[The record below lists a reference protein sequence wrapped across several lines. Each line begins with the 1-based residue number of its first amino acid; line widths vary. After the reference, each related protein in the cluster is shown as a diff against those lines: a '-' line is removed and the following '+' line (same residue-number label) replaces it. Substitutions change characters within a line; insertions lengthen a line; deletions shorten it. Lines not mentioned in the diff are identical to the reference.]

1 MAKGRLSASL
11 AACRENGRT
20 RDNVLR
26 TNQDRDFFIMLQ
38 KPRGTRDFLPDERE
52 ARRAVEGRLREV
64 ARRYGYREVC
74 TPEFEDLELFTM
86 RSGEGIIEEMYVFE
100 DKGGRKMALRPEI
113 TAAVIRMYINESK
126 VAPKPLRWCYYADC
140 FRYER
145 PQKGRYR
152 QFWQFGVELIGAD
165 TAAADAET
173 IMLASDMLNATGV
186 TYDLKVGHLSFMKN
200 LVRDLEPPMQRRVR
214 AHLDKKD
221 FDGLN
226 ATLESL
232 DRTELAASLTALVN
246 TRDIEEAFEIAGTIP
261 EKERVEQTIGS
272 LDAAGIKYS
281 LNFGIARGLD
291 YYTGIVF
298 EAFAQNLGAE
308 NQILG
313 GGAYRLAH
321 LFGGDDVASCG
332 FAIGF
337 DRVMVSLG
345 DVQPAKDTIAGIVYT
360 NEGRSFALAVARA
373 FRAEGIRAEMD
384 LMERGLGAQMAHA
397 SKSADFAVVIGKRE
411 VESGEVTLKD
421 LRSGEQKTIGLKAA
435 IAGVGALGSR

>member
-1 MAKGRLSASL
+1 
-11 AACRENGRT
+11 
-20 RDNVLR
+20 
-26 TNQDRDFFIMLQ
+26 MLQ
-38 KPRGTRDFLPDERE
+38 KPRGTRDFLPDEME
-52 ARRAVEGRLREV
+52 ARRAVEWRLREV
-64 ARRYGYREVC
+64 ARRWGYREIC

-100 DKGGRKMALRPEI
+100 DKGGRKLALRPEI
-113 TAAVIRMYINESK
+113 TAAVIRMYINEAK
-126 VAPKPLRWCYYADC
+126 VAPKPLRWCYFADC

-173 IMLASDMLNATGV
+173 IMLAADMLNATGV
-186 TYDLKVGHLSFMKN
+186 VYDLKVGHLSFMKN
-200 LVRDLEPPMQRRVR
+200 LVKDLEPGMQRKVR

-221 FDGLN
+221 FDGLRG
-226 ATLESL
+226 TLETL
-232 DRTELAASLTALVN
+232 NRADLASSLTTLVE
-246 TRDIEEAFEIAGTIP
+246 TRDLSEAFEIAGTIP
-261 EKERVEQTIGS
+261 ERERVEQMTGL
-272 LDAAGIKYS
+272 LDAAGVNYS

-291 YYTGIVF
+291 YYTGMVF

-332 FAIGF
+332 FAMGF

-345 DVQPAKDTIAGIVYT
+345 DSTAKKETVVAIACLP
-360 NEGRSFALAVARA
+360 EGRKRALLVGRA
-373 FRAEGIRAEMD
+373 FRDAGIRTETD
-384 LMERGLGAQMAHA
+384 LMERGLGAQLAHA
-397 SKSADFAVVIGKRE
+397 AKSADFAIVIGKRE
-411 VESGEVTLKD
+411 TETGEVTIKD
-421 LRSGEQKTIGLKAA
+421 LHTGEQKTTSLEAA
-435 IAGVGALGSR
+435 IAEVRSHGTR

>member
-1 MAKGRLSASL
+1 
-11 AACRENGRT
+11 
-20 RDNVLR
+20 
-26 TNQDRDFFIMLQ
+26 MLQ
-38 KPRGTRDFLPDERE
+38 KPRGTRDFLPDEME
-52 ARRAVEGRLREV
+52 ARRAVEWRLREV
-64 ARRYGYREVC
+64 ARRWGYREVC

-86 RSGEGIIEEMYVFE
+86 RSGEGIIGEMYVFE
-100 DKGGRKMALRPEI
+100 DKGGRKLALRPEI
-113 TAAVIRMYINESK
+113 TAAVIRMYINEAK

-165 TAAADAET
+165 TAAADAEV

-186 TYDLKVGHLSFMKN
+186 TYELKVGHLSLMRNMVK
-200 LVRDLEPPMQRRVR
+200 DLEPVMQRKVR

-221 FDGLN
+221 FDGLK

-232 DRTELAASLTALVN
+232 NRSDLFGSLTSLVE
-246 TRDIEEAFEIAGTIP
+246 TRDLAEAFEIAGNIP
-261 EKERVEQTIGS
+261 EKERLEQTVAS
-272 LDAAGIKYS
+272 LDASSVNYS

-298 EAFAQNLGAE
+298 EGFADNLGAE

-337 DRVMVSLG
+337 DRVLVSLG
-345 DVQPAKDTIAGIVYT
+345 ESTAKKDTVVGVACMP
-360 NEGRSFALAVARA
+360 EGRRRALAVARA
-373 FRAEGIRAEMD
+373 FRDAGIRTEMD
-384 LMERGLGAQMAHA
+384 LMERGLGAQLAHA
-397 SKSADFAVVIGKRE
+397 SKSADFAVVIGKKE
-411 VESGEVTLKD
+411 AETGEVTLKN
-421 LRSGEQKTIGLKAA
+421 LHTGEQKTIGLDAA
-435 IAGVGALGSR
+435 VAEVRAHGAR

>member
-1 MAKGRLSASL
+1 
-11 AACRENGRT
+11 
-20 RDNVLR
+20 
-26 TNQDRDFFIMLQ
+26 MLQ
-38 KPRGTRDFLPDERE
+38 KPRGTRDFLPDEME
-52 ARRAVEGRLREV
+52 ARRAVEWRLREV
-64 ARRYGYREVC
+64 ARRWGYREVC

-86 RSGEGIIEEMYVFE
+86 RSGEGIVDEMYVFE
-100 DKGGRKMALRPEI
+100 DKGGRKLALRPEI
-113 TAAVIRMYINESK
+113 TAAVIRMYINEAK
-126 VAPKPLRWCYYADC
+126 VAPKPLRWCYFADC

-173 IMLASDMLNATGV
+173 IMLASGMLNATGV

-200 LVRDLEPPMQRRVR
+200 LVKDLEPAMQRRVR

-221 FDGLN
+221 FDGLK
-226 ATLESL
+226 ATLESMN
-232 DRTELAASLTALVN
+232 RTDLLASLTALVE
-246 TRDIEEAFEIAGTIP
+246 TRDLAEAFEIAGTIP
-261 EKERVEQTIGS
+261 EKERVEQMVGS
-272 LDAAGIKYS
+272 LDAAGVKYS

-291 YYTGIVF
+291 YYTGMVF

-345 DVQPAKDTIAGIVYT
+345 ETAQHKKDTVVGLVFT
-360 NEGRSFALAVARA
+360 PEGGKRAVEVGRA
-373 FRAEGIRAEMD
+373 FREAGIRTEMD
-384 LMERGLGAQMAHA
+384 LMERGLGAQLAHA

-411 VESGEVTLKD
+411 AETGDVTIKNLQ
-421 LRSGEQKTIGLKAA
+421 SGEQKTIGLDAA
-435 IAGVGALGSR
+435 IAEVRAHGAR

>member
-1 MAKGRLSASL
+1 
-11 AACRENGRT
+11 
-20 RDNVLR
+20 
-26 TNQDRDFFIMLQ
+26 MLQ
-38 KPRGTRDFLPDERE
+38 KPRGTRDFLPDEME
-52 ARRAVEGRLREV
+52 ARRIIELRMREV
-64 ARRYGYREVC
+64 ARRWGYREVC

-100 DKGGRKMALRPEI
+100 DKGGRNLALRPEI
-113 TAAVIRMYINESK
+113 TASVIRMYINEAK
-126 VAPKPLRWCYYADC
+126 VAPKPLRWCYFADC

-165 TAAADAET
+165 TAVADAEI
-173 IMLASDMLNATGV
+173 IMLADDMLNTSGV

-200 LVRDLEPPMQRRVR
+200 LLKDLEPPVQRRVM

-221 FDGLN
+221 FDGLRN
-226 ATLESL
+226 TLESM
-232 DRTELAASLTALVN
+232 DRQELGNSLISLVEC
-246 TRDIEEAFEIAGTIP
+246 RDLEEAFEIAGMIP
-261 EKERVEQTIGS
+261 QKERIQQTIES
-272 LDAAGIKYS
+272 LDTAGVTYS

-291 YYTGIVF
+291 YYTGMVF
-298 EAFAQNLGAE
+298 EGFAQNLGAE

-345 DVQPAKDTIAGIVYT
+345 ELQNKKDTVVAIVCT
-360 NEGRSFALAVARA
+360 NEGRSHALRVAGI
-373 FRAEGIRAEMD
+373 FRKAGIRSEMD
-384 LMERGLGAQMAHA
+384 LMERGLGAQLAHA
-397 SKSADFAVVIGKRE
+397 SRSADFAVVIGQRE
-411 VESGEVTLKD
+411 AESGNVTLKN
-421 LRSGEQKTIGLKAA
+421 LHSGEQKTLDPESA
-435 IAGVGALGSR
+435 IAEVETHGACG

>member
-1 MAKGRLSASL
+1 
-11 AACRENGRT
+11 
-20 RDNVLR
+20 
-26 TNQDRDFFIMLQ
+26 MLQ
-38 KPRGTRDFLPDERE
+38 KPRGTRDFLPDEME
-52 ARRAVEGRLREV
+52 ARRAVERRMREV

-113 TAAVIRMYINESK
+113 TAAVIRMYINEAK

-173 IMLASDMLNATGV
+173 IMLASDVLNATGV
-186 TYDLKVGHLSFMKN
+186 TFDLKVGHLSFMKN
-200 LVRDLEPPMQRRVR
+200 LVKELEPAMQRKVR

-232 DRTELAASLTALVN
+232 KKTELASSLTALVA
-246 TRDIEEAFEIAGTIP
+246 TRDLAEAFEIAGTIP
-261 EKERVEQTIGS
+261 ETERMEQTIGL
-272 LDAAGIKYS
+272 LDAAGVNYS

-298 EAFAQNLGAE
+298 EGFAQNLGAE

-313 GGAYRLAH
+313 GGSYRLAH

-345 DVQPAKDTIAGIVYT
+345 DTQAEKDTVVGLVCTA
-360 NEGRSFALAVARA
+360 EGRKRALEVARA
-373 FRAEGIRAEMD
+373 FRDAGIRTEMD
-384 LMERGLGAQMAHA
+384 LMERGLGAQLQHA
-397 SKSADFAVVIGKRE
+397 AKSADFVVVIGQRE
-411 VESGEVTLKD
+411 AESGEVTLKD
-421 LRSGEQKTIGLKAA
+421 LKTGKQKSVGLGAA
-435 IAGVGALGSR
+435 IAEVGARGSC

>member
-1 MAKGRLSASL
+1 
-11 AACRENGRT
+11 
-20 RDNVLR
+20 
-26 TNQDRDFFIMLQ
+26 MLQ
-38 KPRGTRDFLPDERE
+38 KPRGTRDFLPDEME
-52 ARRAVEGRLREV
+52 ARRSVEWRLREV
-64 ARRYGYREVC
+64 ARRWGYREVC

-100 DKGGRKMALRPEI
+100 DKGGRKLALRPEI
-113 TAAVIRMYINESK
+113 TAAVIRMYVNEAK

-165 TAAADAET
+165 TAAADAEA
-173 IMLASDMLNATGV
+173 IMLASDMLNTTGV
-186 TYDLKVGHLSFMKN
+186 TYELKVGHLSFMKN
-200 LVRDLEPPMQRRVR
+200 LVKDLEPAMQRKVR

-232 DRTELAASLTALVN
+232 NKTELASSLTALVA
-246 TRDIEEAFEIAGTIP
+246 TRDLAEAFEIAGTIP

-272 LDAAGIKYS
+272 LDAAGVRYS

-298 EAFAQNLGAE
+298 EGFAENLGAE

-313 GGAYRLAH
+313 GGAYRLAQ

-345 DVQPAKDTIAGIVYT
+345 ETLSQKDTVVGLACT
-360 NEGRSFALAVARA
+360 NDGRKRALAVGKA
-373 FRAEGIRAEMD
+373 FRDAGIRTEMD
-384 LMERGLGAQMAHA
+384 LMERGLGAQLAHA
-397 SKSADFAVVIGKRE
+397 SKSANFAVVIGKRE
-411 VESGEVTLKD
+411 VETGEVTLKN
-421 LRSGEQKTIGLKAA
+421 LATGEQKTVGLEAA
-435 IAGVGALGSR
+435 IAEVRAHGAR